1 MVCDEIID
9 FGMRAHYLTVVLFW
23 SSTISIT
30 VGSQASHGLL
40 TVARGGVLMV
50 ALPYYLV
57 AIAGS
62 YGTPCYS

>member
-9 FGMRAHYLTVVLFW
+9 FGMRPHYLTVVLFW

-40 TVARGGVLMV
+40 TVARGRSLDGCLT
-50 ALPYYLV
+50 LLL
-57 AIAGS
+57 G
-62 YGTPCYS
+62 GNCW